1 MPSMDASPHS
11 FESQSYR
18 KLRLVSTLSQAVGT
32 LLCLAVLVVWRLYH
46 PLPAWLYAGVALSA
60 LCAWVMYRSTNLHSL
75 WLASLVAVL
84 ACVASLGYL
93 AQTSENPLLWFIPIG
108 FAFTLPCAAMY
119 HYTRH
124 FAITASLVWAVL
136 YAVMQ
141 PHFAPGLDSL
151 VVWMTVL
158 GSMSVGV
165 LVSASFHRI
174 RRANF
179 DLQQKLYAIAH
190 VDNLTGLPNRR
201 AFMDSL
207 ARAAQ
212 SAQARGHALYFLML
226 DIDDFKKIND
236 SFGHDVGDEAL
247 VEVANVLAAQAS
259 SHCFGRLGGEEF
271 AVAALVDEAE
281 ARALAQHIV
290 AAVHACCVHGRHMSI
305 SIGLALHQEAES
317 LTSLMRRADEAL
329 YQAKNAGKNRYVLAV

>member
-1 MPSMDASPHS
+1 MDASKLS
-11 FESQSYR
+11 FENQSHR
-18 KLRLVSTLSQAVGT
+18 KLRLMSVLSQIVGT
-32 LLCLAVLVVWRLYH
+32 LVCLAVLMLSQLYH
-46 PLPAWLYAGVALSA
+46 EIPAWLYAGVALSV
-60 LCAWVMYRSTNLHSL
+60 LCLWVMHRSTNLHTL
-75 WLASLVAVL
+75 WLGSLVAVS
-84 ACVASLGYL
+84 ACVLTLGYL
-93 AQTSENPLLWFIPIG
+93 ANTSENPILWFIPIG

-124 FAITASLVWAVL
+124 FAITSSLVWL
-136 YAVMQ
+136 GLFWVMR

-190 VDNLTGLPNRR
+190 VDTLTGLPNRR
-201 AFMDSL
+201 AFMEGL
-207 ARAAQ
+207 AQAAR
-212 SAQARGHALYFLML
+212 SAQARDYDLYFLML

-247 VEVANVLAAQAS
+247 IEVAKVLAAQAT
-259 SHCFGRLGGEEF
+259 SHCLGRLGGEEF
-271 AVAALVDEAE
+271 AVAAVAGEAE
-281 ARALAQHIV
+281 ARALAQNIV
-290 AAVHACCVHGRHMSI
+290 DAVQTCSVHGRHMSI
-305 SIGLALHQEAES
+305 SIGMSLHLKAES
-317 LTSLMRRADEAL
+317 STSLMRRADEAL
-329 YQAKNAGKNRYVLAV
+329 YQAKHAGKNRYVLAV